1 MNSRILLR
9 MFRALVVAAAFSCG
23 PGAFAG
29 TLLIE
34 NVTLIDGTGHPP
46 GPPGQHRTRRGG
58 GPRATSRSGPGSPR
72 RARTGYSQA
81 HVRGARLGRTAHD
94 PHHVR
99 GPDAA
104 HHP

>member
-1 MNSRILLR
+1 

-46 GPPGQHRTRRGG
+46 VAAASVLIEGDRIRLV
-58 GPRATSRSGPGSPR
+58 SRQ
-72 RARTGYSQA
+72 AIFKMKLITGMTL
-81 HVRGARLGRTAHD
+81 R
-94 PHHVR
+94 
-99 GPDAA
+99 PDGLSW
-104 HHP
+104 